1 SMPGWRIGFMTGNQ
15 KLVAALAHQK
25 SYCDYGAFTPIQV
38 AATTALN
45 GPQDCVAQLRQ
56 LYRER
61 RDVLVRG
68 LQAAGW
74 DVPSPPASMFAWVP
88 IPPQFQELGSLEFSK
103 LLLKEAK
110 VAVSAGVGFGEY
122 GEGYLRVALV
132 ENKHR
137 IRQAVRNIKSF
148 LARHHNGIDTERAD
162 RAVAS

>member
-1 SMPGWRIGFMTGNQ
+1 MTGNQ

-45 GPQDCVAQLRQ
+45 GPQDCVVELRQ

-61 RDVLVRG
+61 RDVLIRG
-68 LQAAGW
+68 LNGAGW
-74 DVPSPPASMFAWVP
+74 EVPSPAASMFAWVP
-88 IPPQFQELGSLEFSK
+88 VPPQFEAMGSLEFSK

-137 IRQAVRNIKSF
+137 LRQAVRNIKSF
-148 LARHHNGIDTERAD
+148 LTRYHNGIDTEETR